1 METSF
6 CLAGCVERGL
16 LGTGRVGRLQG
27 AGLLYSVSLSDPGVD
42 SVRGLGEWVQQ
53 LPPIIMSDVEYKQ
66 NATLIPECKV

>member
-42 SVRGLGEWVQQ
+42 RVRGPGEWVQL
-53 LPPIIMSDVEYKQ
+53 LPAYYPIILSDVE
-66 NATLIPECKV
+66 CK